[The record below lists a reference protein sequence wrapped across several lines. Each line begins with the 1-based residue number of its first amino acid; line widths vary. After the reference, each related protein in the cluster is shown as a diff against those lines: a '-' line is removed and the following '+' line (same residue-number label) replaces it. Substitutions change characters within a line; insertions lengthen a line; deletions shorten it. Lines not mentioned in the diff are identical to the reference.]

1 MNRGSL
7 DASGNITA
15 KFIENSKV
23 RCNGT
28 LMCDAVLHSDV
39 ESNGKIAILGKKGL
53 INGGHVRSYTDIAAT
68 QLGSTMGISTVV
80 EILSDVD
87 LIKTQNEV
95 GERVEEVTDTL
106 EQINIVLIN
115 IKRSI
120 AKGNQIT
127 SEQERY
133 LKMAAVK
140 KPKLEKQIADM
151 EAQYS
156 SLQTVIESAKKVS
169 IKVENIVNPGVKII
183 IKDVARIINDDVS
196 RCRFVLEGADIKILG
211 Y

>member
-1 MNRGSL
+1 
-7 DASGNITA
+7 
-15 KFIENSKV
+15 
-23 RCNGT
+23 
-28 LMCDAVLHSDV
+28 
-39 ESNGKIAILGKKGL
+39 
-53 INGGHVRSYTDIAAT
+53 
-68 QLGSTMGISTVV
+68 
-80 EILSDVD
+80 
-87 LIKTQNEV
+87 
-95 GERVEEVTDTL
+95 
-106 EQINIVLIN
+106 
-115 IKRSI
+115 
-120 AKGNQIT
+120 
-127 SEQERY
+127 
-133 LKMAAVK
+133 MAAVK

>member
-1 MNRGSL
+1 
-7 DASGNITA
+7 
-15 KFIENSKV
+15 
-23 RCNGT
+23 
-28 LMCDAVLHSDV
+28 
-39 ESNGKIAILGKKGL
+39 
-53 INGGHVRSYTDIAAT
+53 
-68 QLGSTMGISTVV
+68 MGISTVV